1 MWDSRCF
8 NYSNWETLRFLMSN
22 TRYWLD
28 EFKFDGFRF
37 DGVTSM
43 MYHHHGLQMAFTGN
57 YDEYFG
63 MSTDTDACVY
73 LMLMN
78 NMVHDMF
85 PHAITIGEDV
95 SGMPA
100 FCRCAALFLCAL
112 AVVVDCG
119 SLFSFLLL
127 AHDRERAAVKFVVC
141 CVAPHPSHACCVRA
155 ALLGRE

>member
-100 FCRCAALFLCAL
+100 FCRCAAPVSSWLLCGGRIMIL
-112 AVVVDCG
+112 GPCFTG
-119 SLFSFLLL
+119 LLL
-127 AHDRERAAVKFVVC
+127 GHCMSSPVAGVTASRCICSC
-141 CVAPHPSHACCVRA
+141 CCW
-155 ALLGRE
+155 